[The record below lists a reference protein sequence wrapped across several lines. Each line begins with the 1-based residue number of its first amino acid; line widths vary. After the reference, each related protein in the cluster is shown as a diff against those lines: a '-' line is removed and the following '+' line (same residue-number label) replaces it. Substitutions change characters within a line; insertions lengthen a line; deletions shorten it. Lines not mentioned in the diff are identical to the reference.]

1 MIVQTTDA
9 NFARDVETHAVINTN
24 TTAYMLYKQQ
34 RDKSRTVDQLA
45 AEVNELKSDISE
57 IKQLLGQLIKH
68 ASTNS

>member
-1 MIVQTTDA
+1 MILQTTDT
-9 NFARDVETHAVINTN
+9 NFARDTESHAVINTN

-34 RDKSRTVDQLA
+34 RDKSRTIDALA
-45 AEVNELKSDISE
+45 DEVSDLKNDISE